1 MLNCQKLTDHW
12 QRNQNNYNANF
23 PGYSLCTLRVKIV
36 FVNWFQNVQ
45 VLPMEYNLLVKSTD
59 SEISLPGSFPQL
71 HLLLV
76 VDF

>member
-1 MLNCQKLTDHW
+1 M
-12 QRNQNNYNANF
+12 A
-23 PGYSLCTLRVKIV
+23 
-36 FVNWFQNVQ
+36 
-45 VLPMEYNLLVKSTD
+45 YNLLVKSTD